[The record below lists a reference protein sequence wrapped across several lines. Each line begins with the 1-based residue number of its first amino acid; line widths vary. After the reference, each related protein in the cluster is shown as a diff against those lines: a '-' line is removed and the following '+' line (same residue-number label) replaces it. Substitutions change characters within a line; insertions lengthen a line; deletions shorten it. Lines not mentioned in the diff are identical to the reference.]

1 MFIVPLQ
8 QVRTFFPRTVEGIQN
23 IIRLAKSEGARVRA
37 SGIKHTTTPFIWGV
51 ENARQNLPG
60 HSLEYVIAM
69 VPQEGNYLIENRGW
83 DEI

>member
-1 MFIVPLQ
+1 MG
-8 QVRTFFPRTVEGIQN
+8 GIQN

-37 SGIKHTTTPFIWGV
+37 SGIKHTTAPFIWGV

-69 VPQEGNYLIENRGW
+69 VPQEGNFLIQNGGW
-83 DEI
+83 DKI